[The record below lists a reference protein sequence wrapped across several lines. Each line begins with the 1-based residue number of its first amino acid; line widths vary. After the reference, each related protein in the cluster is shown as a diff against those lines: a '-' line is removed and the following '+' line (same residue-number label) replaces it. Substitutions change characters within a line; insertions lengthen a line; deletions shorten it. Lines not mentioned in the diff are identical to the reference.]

1 MKIPT
6 EKDLEKV
13 VDKVRVTVSTG
24 FYGIFSNVEEKK
36 STYVGGAA
44 SRKKHSLDPE
54 SECKNNNKT

>member
-44 SRKKHSLDPE
+44 SRKKTFTRPGVRM
-54 SECKNNNKT
+54 